1 MMVPAYKGESAL
13 TTSDQKLREYL
24 RRATVD
30 LRKTR
35 RRLREIEA
43 GEQEPIAIV
52 GMSCRYPGGAHSPE
66 DLWSLLSSGGDA
78 IGQFPKDRGWDLKR
92 LYDSDVN
99 RPGACGIREAGFLY
113 DAAEF
118 DAAFFGIS
126 PREALA
132 MDPQQRLLL
141 EASWEACEYAGID
154 PLSLRG
160 SQTGVYAGISYFSY
174 GVGSGQRV
182 EGVDGYRLTGGV
194 CSVASGRVAY
204 TLGLEGPAISLD
216 TACSSSLVALHL
228 ACHALRTNE
237 CSLVLAGGVTVI
249 SHPVVFVE
257 FGRMRGLAPDGRCK
271 SFADGA
277 DGTSWSEGIGMLVLE
292 RLSEARRNGH
302 RVLAVVRGSAVNQD
316 GASNGLTAPNGP
328 SQQRVI
334 REALT
339 NAGLS
344 AHQIDAVDGHGTGTS
359 LGDPIEAQAL
369 LETYGKDRDGRSPL
383 WLGSVKSNLGHTQA
397 AAGVTSVIKM
407 VMAMR
412 NGVLPATLHVDEP
425 TREVDW
431 ASGKVALLTEQR
443 QWVTNGEPRRAG
455 ISSFG
460 ISGTNAH
467 VILEGMTEE
476 VLPDVAVEIKSLEDG
491 SGAQARSSAGLMS
504 WILSGRG
511 ESGLRG
517 QAERLFSFLEGFP
530 ELGAADVGLSLA
542 GRPGLERRAMIIGDS
557 RERLLDGLRTVVT
570 GDTSRDV
577 VEGLADGREN
587 GGLVF
592 MFTGQGSQRTGMGSG
607 LYEVYP
613 VFASAFDE
621 VCQHLDEHLD
631 CSLRQITFGS
641 GGLQGSTTGM
651 ESLESKTGA
660 SSSGLLDQT
669 LFTQAGLFAL
679 EVALFRLLESWEVRP
694 QYLIGHSIGELVAA
708 HVAGVLSLQDAC
720 RIVASRG
727 RLMAALP
734 RGGAMVAVQASEPE
748 ILEELA
754 SYEDLIALAAVNGPA
769 SVVLSGDDAAVR
781 EMAGIWE
788 GRGRKVKRLE
798 VSHAFHSSHMDGML
812 EEFEHVLKDVSFAAP
827 VIPVVSNVTGR
838 VDPDALCSAKY
849 WVRHART
856 TVRFA
861 DGVRWLVKQGAK
873 GFLELGPDGALS
885 VMCQE
890 CFIDDSNDEDQQ
902 SVSASV
908 MRTGQSE
915 ERTLLSALGQVWV
928 AGMKVDWA
936 VPFREIG
943 ARRVTL
949 PSYAFQR
956 TRYWLEASQ
965 VPTGEVSSIGQA
977 SAEHP
982 LLGAS
987 VALAGGDEWLFTGRL
1002 SLHTHRWIADH
1013 VVMGGALLAGTGL
1026 LELVLR
1032 AGQEVGCECVRELTL
1047 QAPLMVPEEGGVH
1060 MQVRVGEPDESGCRP
1075 VRVHSCA
1082 EESDDGWSGEPC
1094 WTCHAEGV
1102 LASDGLVSP
1111 AETDGVLTMEE
1122 WPPADSEPLDIGVLY
1137 ESLAAAGLEYGPIFR
1152 GLWRRGPELFVE
1164 ASLPE
1169 EHRDEAR
1176 SFALHPALLNAVLQ
1190 ALDLDSTG
1198 GAQDASRIPS
1208 SWNGVKLHAVGAS
1221 TLRARLSPAG
1231 LDTVSLV
1238 LTDESGALVAT
1249 IGSLVLSSLSPEQLK
1264 DVLGERSKCLFK
1276 LDWAKATLAPAL
1288 TEAAHEVA
1296 VLDETGRGFSHQ
1308 LQRIG
1313 WHPTVYRDLTA
1324 LLEAI
1329 DGGATVPETVIAN
1342 CVADA
1347 DAAAIGEQ
1355 APQGEQTLHG
1365 EQSKTGE
1372 GTLRAEHMASPWE
1385 NSPEAAHVP
1394 VRQAL
1399 MLIQPWVAD
1408 ERVSNSRLVFV
1419 TEEALAAVDGD
1430 SVAGIAQAPLWGL
1443 VRSAQLEHPDRF
1455 ALIDLDGLEAS
1466 WRVLPSALA
1475 CGEPQLA
1482 LRGGGAFVP
1491 RLAHA
1496 PAPTDDSSSVAL
1508 ADRGSSFDAMHTALI
1523 TGGTG
1528 ALGSLLAR
1536 HLVRAH
1542 GVRSLIL
1549 ASRRGRDAPGAAQ
1562 LEADLSAQGAS
1573 VKLVACDV
1581 SDREQL
1587 RVLLDAVPAEY
1598 PLGAVVHTA
1607 GLLDDGVIHALG
1619 SERIDRVLAP
1629 KADGALHLH
1638 ELTERMNLSAF
1649 ILFSSVAATFG
1660 SPGQANYAAAN
1671 AYLDAL
1677 AGYRRMRGL
1686 SAVSIGWGP
1695 WDDTG
1700 GMTAGLTVS
1709 DRSRM
1714 ARAGL
1719 GTLSQEQGLEL
1730 FDAVCASG
1738 EPVQLPLILEMGELR
1753 AQVRGGLAVPSVLK
1767 GLVRAPMRHKT
1778 AGRSSSRLLL
1788 SEVSESERSRIALT
1802 LTLAQV
1808 AAVLGHASA
1817 ETIDPKQ
1824 AFKELGFDSLT
1835 AVELRNRLSAET
1847 GLQLPTT
1854 LAFDYPTSTAV
1865 AGLLLDE
1872 IGRHQQGSAASLE
1885 EEMAELE
1892 QRLSKIA
1899 AHEEQRAEVAARLGA
1914 FLSTLSQ
1921 GPDAPSDDEDVRS
1934 ATAKQVFDLIDRELG
1949 SVSAG
1954 VGAGKDLGETND

>member
-1 MMVPAYKGESAL
+1 MASTYKRESTL

-35 RRLREIEA
+35 KRLREIEA
-43 GEQEPIAIV
+43 SEHEPIAIV

-66 DLWSLLSSGGDA
+66 ALWTLLSSGEDA
-78 IGQFPKDRGWDLKR
+78 IGEFPKDRGWDLER
-92 LYDSDVN
+92 LHESDVD
-99 RPGACGIREAGFLY
+99 RPGTCGIREAGFLY

-141 EASWEACEYAGID
+141 EASWKACEYAGID
-154 PLSLRG
+154 PLALRG
-160 SQTGVYAGISYFSY
+160 SQTGVYAGIGYFNY
-174 GVGSGQRV
+174 GVGSGHRV
-182 EGVDGYRLTGGV
+182 EGVDGYRLTGGA

-237 CSLVLAGGVTVI
+237 CSLALAGGVTVI
-249 SHPVVFVE
+249 SHPLIFVE

-277 DGTSWSEGIGMLVLE
+277 DGTGWSEGVGMLVLE
-292 RLSEARRNGH
+292 RLSDARRKGH

-334 REALT
+334 REALA

-344 AHQIDAVDGHGTGTS
+344 AHQVDAVDGHGTGTR

-369 LETYGKDRDGRSPL
+369 LATYGRDRKGRPPL

-397 AAGVTSVIKM
+397 AAGMASVIKM

-425 TREVDW
+425 AREVDW
-431 ASGKVALLTEQR
+431 ASGEVSLLADQR
-443 QWVTNGEPRRAG
+443 QWVTDGEPRRAG

-467 VILEGMTEE
+467 VILEEMIEG
-476 VLPDVAVEIKSLEDG
+476 VLPGAPAEIKNLEDE
-491 SGAQARSSAGLMS
+491 SGAQARLSAGLVP

-511 ESGLRG
+511 EPGLRR
-517 QAERLFSFLEGFP
+517 QAERLYSFLERSS
-530 ELGAADVGLSLA
+530 ELSAADVGLSLA
-542 GRPGLERRAMIIGDS
+542 ARPGLERRAVILGDS
-557 RERLLDGLRTVVT
+557 RESLLDSLRTVAA
-570 GDTSRDV
+570 GDTSGGV
-577 VEGLADGREN
+577 IEGLAGEHEN

-607 LYEVYP
+607 LYEIFP
-613 VFASAFDE
+613 VFANAFDE

-631 CSLRQITFGS
+631 CSLRQITFGPGDPQDS
-641 GGLQGSTTGM
+641 APGT
-651 ESLESKTGA
+651 ESLGVATGV
-660 SSSGLLDQT
+660 SSPGLLDQT

-679 EVALFRLLESWEVRP
+679 EVALFRLLASWEVRP

-720 RIVASRG
+720 RIVAARG

-734 RGGAMVAVQASEPE
+734 RGGAMIAVQASEPE
-748 ILEELA
+748 VLEELVA
-754 SYEDLIALAAVNGPA
+754 YEDRIALAAVNGPA

-781 EMAGIWE
+781 ELAGIWE

-798 VSHAFHSSHMDGML
+798 VSHAFHSSRMDGML
-812 EEFEHVLKDVSFAAP
+812 EEFEHVLEDVSFAAP
-827 VIPVVSNVTGR
+827 AIPVVSNVTGR

-890 CFIDDSNDEDQQ
+890 CFIDDSNDDDQP
-902 SVSASV
+902 SISASV
-908 MRTGQSE
+908 MRTGHSE
-915 ERTLLSALGQVWV
+915 ARTLLGALGQVWV
-928 AGMKVDWA
+928 AGMDVDWA
-936 VPFREIG
+936 ASVRDTG
-943 ARRVTL
+943 ARQVTL

-987 VALAGGDEWLFTGRL
+987 VALAGGEEWLFTGRL
-1002 SLHTHRWIADH
+1002 SLRTHRWLADH

-1032 AGQEVGCECVRELTL
+1032 AGKEVGCGCVRELTL
-1047 QAPLMVPEEGGVH
+1047 QAPLVLPEENGVH
-1060 MQVRVGEPDESGCRP
+1060 VQVRVGEPDESGCRP
-1075 VRVHSCA
+1075 VGVYSRP
-1082 EESDDGWSGEPC
+1082 EESEDGWLGEPC

-1102 LASDGLVSP
+1102 LASDGLVSG
-1111 AETDGVLTMEE
+1111 ETDDVLTMEE
-1122 WPPADSEPLDIGVLY
+1122 WPPADSEPLDIGGLY
-1137 ESLAAAGLEYGPIFR
+1137 ESLAAAGLEYGPVFR
-1152 GLWRRGPELFVE
+1152 GLSAVWRRGPELFVE

-1169 EHRDEAR
+1169 EHCDEAQ
-1176 SFALHPALLNAVLQ
+1176 SFALHPALLDAVLH
-1190 ALDLDSTG
+1190 ALGIDSVSSPQG
-1198 GAQDASRIPS
+1198 ASRIPF

-1221 TLRARLSPAG
+1221 TLRGRLSPAG
-1231 LDTVSLV
+1231 VDTVSLV

-1249 IGSLVLSSLSPEQLK
+1249 IGSLVLRSLSPQQLE
-1264 DVLGERSKCLFK
+1264 DILGEGSKHLFK
-1276 LDWAKATLAPAL
+1276 LDWVKATLTPVL
-1288 TEAAHEVA
+1288 GGAAHGVA
-1296 VLDETGRGFSHQ
+1296 VLDVTGRGLSHQ

-1329 DGGATVPETVIAN
+1329 DGGAAFPETVVAN
-1342 CVADA
+1342 CAADA

-1355 APQGEQTLHG
+1355 AIQGEQA
-1365 EQSKTGE
+1365 KTSE
-1372 GTLRAEHMASPWE
+1372 GTLRAEHMAAPCEDS
-1385 NSPEAAHVP
+1385 SEAAHVP
-1394 VRQAL
+1394 ARRAL
-1399 MLIQPWVAD
+1399 TLIQPWVAD
-1408 ERVSNSRLVFV
+1408 ERLSNSRLAFV
-1419 TEEALAAVDGD
+1419 TQGALAAVDGD
-1430 SVAGIAQAPLWGL
+1430 RLAGIAQAPLWGL
-1443 VRSAQLEHPDRF
+1443 VRSAQLEHPERF

-1475 CGEPQLA
+1475 SSEPQLA
-1482 LRGGGAFVP
+1482 LRDGAAFIP

-1496 PAPTDDSSSVAL
+1496 PASTEASSLGAGAT
-1508 ADRGSSFDAMHTALI
+1508 ADRESSFDPMRTALI

-1528 ALGSLLAR
+1528 ALGALLAR

-1549 ASRRGRDAPGAAQ
+1549 TSRRGRDAPGAAE
-1562 LEADLSAQGAS
+1562 LEADLSALGAS
-1573 VKLVACDV
+1573 VRLVACDV
-1581 SDREQL
+1581 ADREQL
-1587 RVLLDAVPAEY
+1587 RVLLEAVPAEY

-1607 GLLDDGVIHALG
+1607 GLLDDGVIHALT

-1629 KADGALHLH
+1629 KVDGALHLH
-1638 ELTERMNLSAF
+1638 ELTEQMDLSAF

-1671 AYLDAL
+1671 AFLDAL

-1700 GMTAGLTVS
+1700 GMAAGLTAS

-1719 GTLSQEQGLEL
+1719 GVLSHEQGLEL
-1730 FDAVCASG
+1730 FDAACASG
-1738 EPVQLPLILEMGELR
+1738 GTVQLPLILDMGELR
-1753 AQVRGGLAVPSVLK
+1753 AQARTGLAVPSVLK
-1767 GLVRAPMRHKT
+1767 GLVRAPMHHKA

-1788 SEVSESERSRIALT
+1788 SEVSESERSRIALA

-1808 AAVLGHASA
+1808 AAVLGYASA
-1817 ETIDPKQ
+1817 EAIDPKQ
-1824 AFKELGFDSLT
+1824 AFKELGFDSLA
-1835 AVELRNRLSAET
+1835 AVELRNRLSVEI
-1847 GLQLPTT
+1847 GLQLPAT

-1865 AGLLLDE
+1865 AQLLLDE
-1872 IGRHQQGSAASLE
+1872 LDRHQQGSAASLE

-1899 AHEEQRAEVAARLGA
+1899 AHEEQRSEVAARLGA
-1914 FLSTLSQ
+1914 FLSKLSE
-1921 GPDAPSDDEDVRS
+1921 GPDSPPEDEDVRS
-1934 ATAKQVFDLIDRELG
+1934 ATAEQVFDLIDRELG

-1954 VGAGKDLGETND
+1954 VGAGEGLSENS